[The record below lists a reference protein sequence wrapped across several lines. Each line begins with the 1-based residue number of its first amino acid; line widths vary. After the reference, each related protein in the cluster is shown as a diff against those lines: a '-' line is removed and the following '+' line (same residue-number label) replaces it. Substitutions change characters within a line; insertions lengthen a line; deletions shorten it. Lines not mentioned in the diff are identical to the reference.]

1 MLRTKEQRLVGG
13 RSFGFS
19 TLFYAIAFTVGHQ
32 PKNRLHIYIYI
43 YRIELP
49 LGTMKMTATG
59 RFCRTEAEN
68 ALTASLHVV
77 SL

>member
-43 YRIELP
+43 SDRI
-49 LGTMKMTATG
+49 ASWHH
-59 RFCRTEAEN
+59 EN
-68 ALTASLHVV
+68 DCHRSILQN
-77 SL
+77 